1 MYIRTLACQEKSPRK
16 RSVLRI
22 RCSGFSAHPL
32 GAAESD
38 GPWSPRH
45 RTFGKPFGK
54 PFGDG
59 ESSRHGGARGRR
71 PPDRRVPPFT
81 RFRKDGVTLTR
92 SPDAST
98 AEHTTMARRHVA
110 AVGVRPA
117 GAPVRNPAEVSETCL
132 IVGVTS
138 RITAVLLSKAGPTL
152 GGRGYSRPLTDR
164 IVPNMANGCAWSK
177 IPGGPPEEHDA

>member
-16 RSVLRI
+16 RSMFRI
-22 RCSGFSAHPL
+22 RCSGFSLHPR
-32 GAAESD
+32 GAVKSD

-45 RTFGKPFGK
+45 RTFGKPVGA
-54 PFGDG
+54 G
-59 ESSRHGGARGRR
+59 ESSRYGGARGRR
-71 PPDRRVPPFT
+71 PPDRRVPRFA
-81 RFRKDGVTLTR
+81 RFRKDGVTSTR
-92 SPDAST
+92 SRDPSA
-98 AEHTTMARRHVA
+98 AERTPMARRHVV

-117 GAPVRNPAEVSETCL
+117 GALVTNPGDVSETCL

-164 IVPNMANGCAWSK
+164 IVPNMANGCAWLK
-177 IPGGPPEEHDA
+177 IPGQPPEKHNA